1 MRIANSRR
9 GVNEWTGAWPL
20 ICRQRDKGSHTQE
33 ALSNPWLDQ
42 CVCVVYIRVLY
53 VLYKLEYTS
62 IVRPLGLTTHFLAL
76 TFITVVPFF
85 AGHSFGIVWV
95 QRPSPIVTQLP
106 ESCGNK
112 ARIYIANP
120 SICNHH
126 HIIIIII
133 IIIIKIIIITTLD
146 ELVLKLDVIP
156 LQTHVK
162 RPQGGGQHTQC
173 EGCAK
178 VFARRYQMHFL
189 TN

>member
-106 ESCGNK
+106 ESRGNK

-133 IIIIKIIIITTLD
+133 IIYLSSSLANLQFVIIIILI
-146 ELVLKLDVIP
+146 VIFTMC
-156 LQTHVK
+156 QYSKWTF
-162 RPQGGGQHTQC
+162 R
-173 EGCAK
+173 
-178 VFARRYQMHFL
+178 
-189 TN
+189 